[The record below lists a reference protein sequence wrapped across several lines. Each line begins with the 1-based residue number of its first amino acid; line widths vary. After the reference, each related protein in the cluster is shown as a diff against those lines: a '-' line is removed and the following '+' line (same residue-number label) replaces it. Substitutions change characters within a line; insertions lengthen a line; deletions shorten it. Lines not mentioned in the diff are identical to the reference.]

1 MKKYLIYL
9 AGAMLFLTTSCL
21 PEDSENETFAPDG
34 PYSQNVGFDEGGDDE
49 DEPKKD
55 KQHW

>member
-1 MKKYLIYL
+1 
-9 AGAMLFLTTSCL
+9 MLFLTTSCL
-21 PEDSENETFAPDG
+21 PEDSENETFAPYG
-34 PYSQNVGFDEGGDDE
+34 PYSQNAGFDEGGDDE